1 MELVLLPAN
10 NGALANLCG
19 ELDRHL
25 RQIEQGLGVRVSNK
39 GNRFRVR
46 GAEAAARA
54 GAAALSELYRM
65 ASDDSLDAARIQAV
79 LSECAE
85 GAADGQD
92 AADGEGLADGGGA
105 GGSSPGSAAGLV
117 FATRSRPEA
126 EEPEDSPPVVDTP
139 RLRVQP
145 RGANQ
150 RRYVR
155 EIRSRDLT
163 FGIGPAGTGKTWLA
177 VACALEA
184 HRAGQVQRIVLARP
198 AVEAGE
204 RLGFLPGDLAS
215 KVDPYLRPVYD
226 ALYAMLG
233 PERVARWVER
243 GIIEV
248 APLAYMRG
256 RSLNSCFVILDE
268 GQNTT
273 PAQMKMFLT
282 RFGADS
288 RAVVTGDITQVD
300 LPRGH
305 ESGLRHALKIL
316 RSIPAI
322 ATVYFSSRDVVRH
335 ALVRRIL
342 EAYESEPKPQP

>member
-1 MELVLLPAN
+1 M
-10 NGALANLCG
+10 CG
-19 ELDRHL
+19 EFDKHL
-25 RQIEQGLGVRVSNK
+25 RQIEQGLDVRISSK

-46 GAEAAARA
+46 GSREAAEA
-54 GAAALSELYRM
+54 GAATLTELYRM
-65 ASDDSLDAARIQAV
+65 AADDSLDATRIQACV
-79 LSECAE
+79 SECAE
-85 GAADGQD
+85 GAARNSASSGS
-92 AADGEGLADGGGA
+92 GA
-105 GGSSPGSAAGLV
+105 GGDMVADSESGEDAQLV
-117 FATRSRPEA
+117 VATPCI
-126 EEPEDSPPVVDTP
+126 
-139 RLRVQP
+139 RVRP

-155 EIRSRDLT
+155 EIRSHDLT
-163 FGIGPAGTGKTWLA
+163 FAIGPAGTGKTWLA

-184 HRAGQVQRIVLARP
+184 HRAGHVQRIVLVRP

-233 PERVARWVER
+233 PERVGRWVER
-243 GIIEV
+243 GVIEV

-256 RSLNSCFVILDE
+256 RSLNSSFVILDE

-273 PAQMKMFLT
+273 PEQMKMFLT

-300 LPRGH
+300 LPPDRQ
-305 ESGLRHALKIL
+305 SGLRHALKIL
-316 RSIPAI
+316 ESVPGI
-322 ATVYFSSRDVVRH
+322 ATVHFSSRDVVRH
-335 ALVRRIL
+335 PLVRRIL
-342 EAYESEPKPQP
+342 KAYGSGNQQ

>member
-1 MELVLLPAN
+1 M
-10 NGALANLCG
+10 
-19 ELDRHL
+19 RISS
-25 RQIEQGLGVRVSNK
+25 R

-46 GAEAAARA
+46 GTENAISA
-54 GAAALSELYRM
+54 GAAALAELYRM
-65 ASDDSLDAARIQAV
+65 AAEESLDAARIQAC
-79 LSECAE
+79 LRECAE
-85 GAADGQD
+85 GAGQ
-92 AADGEGLADGGGA
+92 E
-105 GGSSPGSAAGLV
+105 SAANGGNPP
-117 FATRSRPEA
+117 A
-126 EEPEDSPPVVDTP
+126 DSPNGNDAGDEPQSLVVTP
-139 RLRVQP
+139 RLRVRP

-150 RRYVR
+150 RRYVQ

-184 HRAGQVQRIVLARP
+184 HRAGHVQRIVLVRP

-233 PERVARWVER
+233 PERVSRWLER
-243 GIIEV
+243 GVIEV

-256 RSLNSCFVILDE
+256 RSLNSSFVILDE

-300 LPRGH
+300 LPSDR
-305 ESGLRHALKIL
+305 ESGMRHALKVL
-316 RSIPAI
+316 RSVPGI

-335 ALVRRIL
+335 SLVKRIL
-342 EAYESEPKPQP
+342 EAYGAGGEQ

>member
-1 MELVLLPAN
+1 MEVVLRPAN

-25 RQIEQGLGVRVSNK
+25 RQIEQGLGVRISNK

-46 GAEAAARA
+46 GAEAASQA
-54 GAAALSELYRM
+54 GAAALNELYRM
-65 ASDDSLDAARIQAV
+65 AADDSLDAPRIQAV

-85 GAADGQD
+85 GATDSAGKAQ
-92 AADGEGLADGGGA
+92 ADGGA
-105 GGSSPGSAAGLV
+105 GRSAPAQEDDDSRLV
-117 FATRSRPEA
+117 
-126 EEPEDSPPVVDTP
+126 VNTP
-139 RLRVQP
+139 RIHVRP

-150 RRYVR
+150 RRYVQA
-155 EIRSRDLT
+155 IRSSDLT
-163 FGIGPAGTGKTWLA
+163 FGVGPAGTGKTWLA

-184 HRAGQVQRIVLARP
+184 HRAGQVQRIVLVRP

-233 PERVARWVER
+233 PERVAQWVER

-256 RSLNSCFVILDE
+256 RSLNGSFVILDE

-273 PAQMKMFLT
+273 PEQMKMFLT

-300 LPRGH
+300 LPRDR
-305 ESGLRHALKIL
+305 ESGLRHALGIL
-316 RSIPAI
+316 KSISGI

-342 EAYESEPKPQP
+342 DAYEGQSKGGRQP

>member
-1 MELVLLPAN
+1 M
-10 NGALANLCG
+10 LANLCG
-19 ELDRHL
+19 EFDKHL
-25 RQIEQGLGVRVSNK
+25 RQIEQGLDVRISSK
-39 GNRFRVR
+39 GNRFRVQ
-46 GAEAAARA
+46 GSKQAARA
-54 GAAALSELYRM
+54 GAATLTELYRM
-65 ASDDSLDAARIQAV
+65 AADESLDATHIQAC

-85 GAADGQD
+85 ESARIPAANGGDANGKGQTD
-92 AADGEGLADGGGA
+92 IQGD
-105 GGSSPGSAAGLV
+105 
-117 FATRSRPEA
+117 
-126 EEPEDSPPVVDTP
+126 EDSQLVVATP
-139 RLRVQP
+139 RIRVRP
-145 RGANQ
+145 RGENQ

-155 EIRSRDLT
+155 QIRSHDLT
-163 FGIGPAGTGKTWLA
+163 VAIGPAGTGKTWLA

-184 HRAGQVQRIVLARP
+184 HRSGIVQRIVLVRP

-233 PERVARWVER
+233 PERVGRWLER

-256 RSLNSCFVILDE
+256 RSLNSSFVILDE

-273 PAQMKMFLT
+273 PEQMKMFLT

-300 LPRGH
+300 LPSDRQ
-305 ESGLRHALKIL
+305 SGLRHALKIL
-316 RSIPAI
+316 ESIPGI
-322 ATVYFSSRDVVRH
+322 AVVHFSARDVVRH
-335 ALVRRIL
+335 PLVRLIL
-342 EAYESEPKPQP
+342 KAYGS

>member
-1 MELVLLPAN
+1 MEVVLLPAN

-19 ELDRHL
+19 EFDKHL
-25 RQIEQGLGVRVSNK
+25 RQIEQGLGVRITSK

-46 GAEAAARA
+46 GPEEAAQA
-54 GAAALSELYRM
+54 GAAALTELYRM
-65 ASDDSLDAARIQAV
+65 AADESLDAAHIQAC
-79 LSECAE
+79 LSECAQGAE
-85 GAADGQD
+85 RESVTNGADREGKPGAA
-92 AADGEGLADGGGA
+92 A
-105 GGSSPGSAAGLV
+105 S
-117 FATRSRPEA
+117 
-126 EEPEDSPPVVDTP
+126 VDDESERVISTP
-139 RLRVQP
+139 RMQVRP

-150 RRYVR
+150 WRYVT

-184 HRAGQVQRIVLARP
+184 HQAGQVQRIVLVRP

-243 GIIEV
+243 GVIEV

-256 RSLNSCFVILDE
+256 RSLNSSFVILDE

-273 PAQMKMFLT
+273 AAQMKMFLT

-300 LPRGH
+300 LPSER
-305 ESGLRHALKIL
+305 ESGMRHALKIL
-316 RSIPAI
+316 KSVPGI

-335 ALVRRIL
+335 ALVKHIL
-342 EAYESEPKPQP
+342 EAYGSEDKA

>member
-1 MELVLLPAN
+1 M
-10 NGALANLCG
+10 
-19 ELDRHL
+19 R
-25 RQIEQGLGVRVSNK
+25 ISSK
-39 GNRFRVR
+39 GNRFRLR
-46 GAEAAARA
+46 GAESAVSA
-54 GAAALSELYRM
+54 GTAALTELYRM
-65 ASDDSLDAARIQAV
+65 AAEESLDAARIQAC

-85 GAADGQD
+85 S
-92 AADGEGLADGGGA
+92 A
-105 GGSSPGSAAGLV
+105 GTESAANGGNPN
-117 FATRSRPEA
+117 AGRSNGNDPGG
-126 EEPEDSPPVVDTP
+126 EPQSVVVTP
-139 RLRVQP
+139 RIRVRP

-150 RRYVR
+150 RRYVQ
-155 EIRSRDLT
+155 EIRARDLT

-184 HRAGQVQRIVLARP
+184 HRAGQVQRIVLVRP

-233 PERVARWVER
+233 PDRVSRWLER
-243 GIIEV
+243 GFIEV

-256 RSLNSCFVILDE
+256 RSLNGSFVILDE

-300 LPRGH
+300 LPSDR
-305 ESGLRHALKIL
+305 ESGLRNALKVL
-316 RSIPAI
+316 RSVSGI

-335 ALVRRIL
+335 TMVKRIL
-342 EAYESEPKPQP
+342 EAYDARKEE

>member
-1 MELVLLPAN
+1 MEVVLRPAN

-25 RQIEQGLGVRVSNK
+25 RQIEQGLGVRISNK

-46 GAEAAARA
+46 GAEPAARA
-54 GAAALSELYRM
+54 GAAALNELYRM
-65 ASDDSLDAARIQAV
+65 AADGSLDAARIQAC

-85 GAADGQD
+85 GVAGDSAD
-92 AADGEGLADGGGA
+92 AGGSNGA
-105 GGSSPGSAAGLV
+105 GGSGAASDDE
-117 FATRSRPEA
+117 ASRPI
-126 EEPEDSPPVVDTP
+126 VNTP

-145 RGANQ
+145 RGSNQ

-184 HRAGQVQRIVLARP
+184 HRAGQVQRIVLVRP

-233 PERVARWVER
+233 PERVGQWVER

-256 RSLNSCFVILDE
+256 RSLNSSFVILDE

-300 LPRGH
+300 LPRDR

-316 RSIPAI
+316 RSIPGI

-342 EAYESEPKPQP
+342 EAYDGEREA

>member
-1 MELVLLPAN
+1 MEVVLQPAN

-25 RQIEQGLGVRVSNK
+25 RQIEQGLGVRISNK

-46 GAEAAARA
+46 GAEDAARA
-54 GAAALSELYRM
+54 GAAALNELYRM
-65 ASDDSLDAARIQAV
+65 AADDSLDAARIQAC

-85 GAADGQD
+85 SAANPAADAGGNGADDAGAAVH
-92 AADGEGLADGGGA
+92 EEE
-105 GGSSPGSAAGLV
+105 
-117 FATRSRPEA
+117 SRPL
-126 EEPEDSPPVVDTP
+126 VNTP

-184 HRAGQVQRIVLARP
+184 HRAGQVQRIVLVRP

-233 PERVARWVER
+233 PERVAQWVER

-256 RSLNSCFVILDE
+256 RSLNSSFVILDE

-300 LPRGH
+300 LPRER

-316 RSIPAI
+316 RPIPGI

-342 EAYESEPKPQP
+342 KAYEAQDPS

>member
-1 MELVLLPAN
+1 MEVVLRPAD

-19 ELDRHL
+19 ELDKHL
-25 RQIEQGLGVRVSNK
+25 RQIEQGLGVRISNK

-46 GAEAAARA
+46 GAQAASRA
-54 GAAALSELYRM
+54 GAAALNELYRM
-65 ASDDSLDAARIQAV
+65 ATDDSLDAPRIQAV

-85 GAADGQD
+85 GAEKD
-92 AADGEGLADGGGA
+92 AGKAGA
-105 GGSSPGSAAGLV
+105 ASGASRGSAA
-117 FATRSRPEA
+117 
-126 EEPEDSPPVVDTP
+126 EEREDSRPVVDTP

-145 RGANQ
+145 RGSNQ

-184 HRAGQVQRIVLARP
+184 HRAGEVQRIVLVRP

-233 PERVARWVER
+233 PERVAQWVER

-256 RSLNSCFVILDE
+256 RSLNSSFVILDE

-300 LPRGH
+300 LPSDR
-305 ESGLRHALKIL
+305 ESGLRHALEIL
-316 RSIPAI
+316 RPIRGI

-335 ALVRRIL
+335 ALVRQIL
-342 EAYESEPKPQP
+342 EAYEGERER

>member
-1 MELVLLPAN
+1 MNSQAHTREVVLRPAD

-19 ELDRHL
+19 EFDRHL
-25 RQIEQGLGVRVSNK
+25 RQIEQGLDVRISSR

-46 GAEAAARA
+46 GSKDAISA
-54 GAAALSELYRM
+54 GAMALTELYRM
-65 ASDDSLDAARIQAV
+65 AAEESLDAARIQAC
-79 LSECAE
+79 LAECAE
-85 GAADGQD
+85 GVGSDPATNGSGADGD
-92 AADGEGLADGGGA
+92 LSGGRDRGED
-105 GGSSPGSAAGLV
+105 
-117 FATRSRPEA
+117 EQ
-126 EEPEDSPPVVDTP
+126 PVVVTP
-139 RLRVQP
+139 RIRVRP

-150 RRYVR
+150 RRYVK
-155 EIRSRDLT
+155 EIRARDLT

-184 HRAGQVQRIVLARP
+184 HSAGHVQRIVLVRP

-233 PERVARWVER
+233 PERVARWLER
-243 GIIEV
+243 GVIEV

-256 RSLNSCFVILDE
+256 RSLNSSFVILDE

-273 PAQMKMFLT
+273 PEQMKMFLT

-300 LPRGH
+300 LPSDR
-305 ESGLRHALKIL
+305 ESGMRHALRIL
-316 RSIPAI
+316 KSVPGI
-322 ATVYFSSRDVVRH
+322 ATVYFTARDVVRH
-335 ALVRRIL
+335 ALVKKIL
-342 EAYESEPKPQP
+342 EAYGATEKS

>member
-1 MELVLLPAN
+1 MEVVLLPAN
-10 NGALANLCG
+10 NGVLANLCG
-19 ELDRHL
+19 ALDRHL
-25 RQIEQGLGVRVSNK
+25 RQIEQGLGVRISNK

-46 GAEAAARA
+46 GAEGAARA
-54 GAAALSELYRM
+54 GAAALNELYRM
-65 ASDDSLDAARIQAV
+65 ASDDVLDAARIQAC

-85 GAADGQD
+85 GAADAGG
-92 AADGEGLADGGGA
+92 DGSSDGGGHA
-105 GGSSPGSAAGLV
+105 ARSPVAAP
-117 FATRSRPEA
+117 REH
-126 EEPEDSPPVVDTP
+126 EDSPPVVDTP
-139 RLRVQP
+139 RLRVKP

-184 HRAGQVQRIVLARP
+184 HRSGQVQRIVLVRP

-233 PERVARWVER
+233 PERVAQWVER

-256 RSLNSCFVILDE
+256 RSLNGSFVILDE

-300 LPRGH
+300 LPRDH
-305 ESGLRHALKIL
+305 ESGLRHALEIL
-316 RSIPAI
+316 RSVPAI

-342 EAYESEPKPQP
+342 QAYEDERQS

>member
-1 MELVLLPAN
+1 M
-10 NGALANLCG
+10 
-19 ELDRHL
+19 R
-25 RQIEQGLGVRVSNK
+25 ISSK

-46 GAEAAARA
+46 GPESAISA
-54 GAAALSELYRM
+54 GAAALTELYRM
-65 ASDDSLDAARIQAV
+65 AAEESLDAARIQAC

-85 GAADGQD
+85 SAGA
-92 AADGEGLADGGGA
+92 E
-105 GGSSPGSAAGLV
+105 SAANGGNPN
-117 FATRSRPEA
+117 AGRSNGNDSGG
-126 EEPEDSPPVVDTP
+126 EPQPVVVTP
-139 RLRVQP
+139 RIRVRP

-150 RRYVR
+150 RRYVQQ
-155 EIRSRDLT
+155 IRSRDLT

-184 HRAGQVQRIVLARP
+184 HRAGQAQRIVLVRP

-233 PERVARWVER
+233 PDRVSRWLER

-256 RSLNSCFVILDE
+256 RSLNSSFVILDE

-300 LPRGH
+300 LPSDR
-305 ESGLRHALKIL
+305 ESGLRHALKVL
-316 RSIPAI
+316 RSVPGI
-322 ATVYFSSRDVVRH
+322 ATVHFASRDVVRH
-335 ALVRRIL
+335 TLVKRIL
-342 EAYESEPKPQP
+342 EAYGTGEE

>member
-1 MELVLLPAN
+1 MEVVLRPAD

-19 ELDRHL
+19 ELDKHL
-25 RQIEQGLGVRVSNK
+25 RQIEQGLGVRISNK

-46 GAEAAARA
+46 GAQAASRA
-54 GAAALSELYRM
+54 GAAALNELYRM
-65 ASDDSLDAARIQAV
+65 ATDDSLDAPRIQAV

-85 GAADGQD
+85 GAEND
-92 AADGEGLADGGGA
+92 AGNAGAAAGA
-105 GGSSPGSAAGLV
+105 GRGSP
-117 FATRSRPEA
+117 A
-126 EEPEDSPPVVDTP
+126 EEREDSRPVVDTP
-139 RLRVQP
+139 RVRVQP

-184 HRAGQVQRIVLARP
+184 HRAGEVQRIVLVRP

-233 PERVARWVER
+233 PERVAQWVER

-256 RSLNSCFVILDE
+256 RSLNSSFVILDE

-300 LPRGH
+300 LPSDR
-305 ESGLRHALKIL
+305 ESGLRHALEIL
-316 RSIPAI
+316 RPIRGI

-342 EAYESEPKPQP
+342 EAYEGEREP

>member
-1 MELVLLPAN
+1 MEVVLRPAN

-25 RQIEQGLGVRVSNK
+25 RQIEQGLGVRISNK
-39 GNRFRVR
+39 GNRFRVQ
-46 GAEAAARA
+46 GAEAASRA
-54 GAAALSELYRM
+54 GAAALNELYRM
-65 ASDDSLDAARIQAV
+65 AADDSLDAPRIQAV

-85 GAADGQD
+85 GGADS
-92 AADGEGLADGGGA
+92 AEKAE
-105 GGSSPGSAAGLV
+105 AAGELGRSTPAQEDDDLRLV
-117 FATRSRPEA
+117 
-126 EEPEDSPPVVDTP
+126 VNTP
-139 RLRVQP
+139 RIHVRP

-150 RRYVR
+150 RRYVQA
-155 EIRSRDLT
+155 IRSGDLT
-163 FGIGPAGTGKTWLA
+163 FGVGPAGTGKTWLA

-184 HRAGQVQRIVLARP
+184 HRAGQIQRIVLVRP

-233 PERVARWVER
+233 PERVAQWVER

-256 RSLNSCFVILDE
+256 RSLNGSFVILDE

-273 PAQMKMFLT
+273 PEQMKMFLT

-300 LPRGH
+300 LPRDR
-305 ESGLRHALKIL
+305 ESGLRHALGIL
-316 RSIPAI
+316 KSISGI

-342 EAYESEPKPQP
+342 DAYQAEEQP

>member
-1 MELVLLPAN
+1 MRIS
-10 NGALANLCG
+10 G
-19 ELDRHL
+19 R
-25 RQIEQGLGVRVSNK
+25 

-46 GAEAAARA
+46 GTENAVSA
-54 GAAALSELYRM
+54 GAAALTELYRM
-65 ASDDSLDAARIQAV
+65 ASEESLDAARIQAC

-85 GAADGQD
+85 GAGQESP
-92 AADGEGLADGGGA
+92 ANGGHA
-105 GGSSPGSAAGLV
+105 KAGSSNGNDADDDTQA
-117 FATRSRPEA
+117 
-126 EEPEDSPPVVDTP
+126 VVVTP
-139 RLRVQP
+139 RIGIRP

-150 RRYVR
+150 RRYVQ

-184 HRAGQVQRIVLARP
+184 HRAGHVQRIVLVRP

-233 PERVARWVER
+233 PERVSRWLER
-243 GIIEV
+243 GVIEV

-256 RSLNSCFVILDE
+256 RSLNSSFVILDE

-273 PAQMKMFLT
+273 REQMKMFLT

-300 LPRGH
+300 LPRDR
-305 ESGLRHALKIL
+305 ESGMRHALKVL
-316 RSIPAI
+316 RSVPGI
-322 ATVYFSSRDVVRH
+322 ATVYFSARDVVRH
-335 ALVRRIL
+335 ALVKRIL
-342 EAYESEPKPQP
+342 EAYGDGDGE

>member
-1 MELVLLPAN
+1 MEVVLRPAN

-25 RQIEQGLGVRVSNK
+25 RQIEQGLGVRISNK

-46 GAEAAARA
+46 GAEPAARA
-54 GAAALSELYRM
+54 GAAALNELYRM
-65 ASDDSLDAARIQAV
+65 ASDEALDAARIQAC

-85 GAADGQD
+85 SVAEGAADPGGNGAD
-92 AADGEGLADGGGA
+92 ITGAAVPEEEE
-105 GGSSPGSAAGLV
+105 
-117 FATRSRPEA
+117 SRPI
-126 EEPEDSPPVVDTP
+126 VNTP

-184 HRAGQVQRIVLARP
+184 HRAGQVQRIVLVRP

-233 PERVARWVER
+233 PERVGQWVER

-256 RSLNSCFVILDE
+256 RSLNSSFVILDE

-300 LPRGH
+300 LPRDR

-316 RSIPAI
+316 RSIPGI
-322 ATVYFSSRDVVRH
+322 ATVHFSSRDVIRH

-342 EAYESEPKPQP
+342 EAYEGEREA

>member
-1 MELVLLPAN
+1 M
-10 NGALANLCG
+10 
-19 ELDRHL
+19 R
-25 RQIEQGLGVRVSNK
+25 ISSK

-46 GAEAAARA
+46 GSKEAISA
-54 GAAALSELYRM
+54 GALALTELYRM
-65 ASDDSLDAARIQAV
+65 AAEESLDAARIQAC
-79 LSECAE
+79 LAECAE
-85 GAADGQD
+85 SAGGNPAANGGGPEGDPPAGRD
-92 AADGEGLADGGGA
+92 DGEDMQ
-105 GGSSPGSAAGLV
+105 
-117 FATRSRPEA
+117 
-126 EEPEDSPPVVDTP
+126 PVVVTP
-139 RLRVQP
+139 RIRVRP

-184 HRAGQVQRIVLARP
+184 HRAGHVQRIVLVRP

-233 PERVARWVER
+233 PERVARWLER
-243 GIIEV
+243 GVIEV

-256 RSLNSCFVILDE
+256 RSLNSSFVILDE

-273 PAQMKMFLT
+273 PEQMKMFLT

-300 LPRGH
+300 LPPDR
-305 ESGLRHALKIL
+305 ESGMRHALRIL
-316 RSIPAI
+316 KSVPGI
-322 ATVYFSSRDVVRH
+322 ATVYFTARDVVRH
-335 ALVRRIL
+335 ALVKKIL
-342 EAYESEPKPQP
+342 EAYGTTEKS

>member
-1 MELVLLPAN
+1 MEVVLRPAD

-25 RQIEQGLGVRVSNK
+25 RQIEQGLGVRVSCK

-46 GAEAAARA
+46 GAEDAARA
-54 GAAALSELYRM
+54 GAAALNELYRM
-65 ASDDSLDAARIQAV
+65 ASDEPLDAARIQAV
-79 LSECAE
+79 LTECAE
-85 GAADGQD
+85 GAAENSPVVRPSGS
-92 AADGEGLADGGGA
+92 A
-105 GGSSPGSAAGLV
+105 GGSA
-117 FATRSRPEA
+117 PEA
-126 EEPEDSPPVVDTP
+126 GDDGETPPVVNTP
-139 RLRVQP
+139 RIHVRP

-150 RRYVR
+150 RRYVQA
-155 EIRSRDLT
+155 IRSRDLT
-163 FGIGPAGTGKTWLA
+163 FGVGPAGTGKTWLA

-184 HRAGQVQRIVLARP
+184 HRAGQIQRIVLVRP

-233 PERVARWVER
+233 PERVGQWVER

-256 RSLNSCFVILDE
+256 RSLNGSFVILDE

-273 PAQMKMFLT
+273 PEQMKMFLT

-300 LPRGH
+300 LPRER

-316 RSIPAI
+316 QSIPGI

-342 EAYESEPKPQP
+342 DAYQAQQRP

>member
-1 MELVLLPAN
+1 M
-10 NGALANLCG
+10 
-19 ELDRHL
+19 RISS
-25 RQIEQGLGVRVSNK
+25 R

-46 GAEAAARA
+46 GSKQAISA
-54 GAAALSELYRM
+54 GAAALTELYRM
-65 ASDDSLDAARIQAV
+65 AAEESLDAARIQAC
-79 LSECAE
+79 LAECAE
-85 GAADGQD
+85 GADGNP
-92 AADGEGLADGGGA
+92 AANGGDPLDGRDDGED
-105 GGSSPGSAAGLV
+105 V
-117 FATRSRPEA
+117 Q
-126 EEPEDSPPVVDTP
+126 PVVVTP
-139 RLRVQP
+139 RIRVRP

-184 HRAGQVQRIVLARP
+184 HRAGHVQRIVLVRP

-233 PERVARWVER
+233 PERVARWLER
-243 GIIEV
+243 GVIEV

-256 RSLNSCFVILDE
+256 RSLNSSFVILDE

-273 PAQMKMFLT
+273 PEQMKMFLT

-300 LPRGH
+300 LPPDR
-305 ESGLRHALKIL
+305 ESGMRHALRIL
-316 RSIPAI
+316 KSVPGI
-322 ATVYFSSRDVVRH
+322 ATVYFTARDVVRH
-335 ALVRRIL
+335 ALVKKIL
-342 EAYESEPKPQP
+342 EAYGTTEES

>member
-1 MELVLLPAN
+1 MEVVLRPAN

-25 RQIEQGLGVRVSNK
+25 RQIEQGLGVRISNK

-46 GAEAAARA
+46 GAEPAARA
-54 GAAALSELYRM
+54 GAAALNELYRM
-65 ASDDSLDAARIQAV
+65 AADDSLDAARIQAC

-85 GAADGQD
+85 GVADGSAD
-92 AADGEGLADGGGA
+92 ADGSNGA
-105 GGSSPGSAAGLV
+105 GAAV
-117 FATRSRPEA
+117 ASDDEESRPI
-126 EEPEDSPPVVDTP
+126 VNTP

-184 HRAGQVQRIVLARP
+184 QRAGQVQRIVLVRP

-233 PERVARWVER
+233 PERVAQWVER

-256 RSLNSCFVILDE
+256 RSLNSSFVILDE

-300 LPRGH
+300 LPRER

-316 RSIPAI
+316 RTVPGI
-322 ATVYFSSRDVVRH
+322 ATVHFSSRDVVRH

-342 EAYESEPKPQP
+342 KAYEAQDPS

>member
-1 MELVLLPAN
+1 M
-10 NGALANLCG
+10 
-19 ELDRHL
+19 R
-25 RQIEQGLGVRVSNK
+25 ISSK

-46 GAEAAARA
+46 GTDEATSA
-54 GAAALSELYRM
+54 GAAALTELYRM
-65 ASDDSLDAARIQAV
+65 AAEESLDAARIQAC
-79 LSECAE
+79 LSECA
-85 GAADGQD
+85 QD
-92 AADGEGLADGGGA
+92 AGRNPQANGGDPNADRSQGNDA
-105 GGSSPGSAAGLV
+105 GG
-117 FATRSRPEA
+117 
-126 EEPEDSPPVVDTP
+126 EPEPVVVTP
-139 RLRVQP
+139 RVRVRP

-184 HRAGQVQRIVLARP
+184 HRAGHVQRIVLVRP

-233 PERVARWVER
+233 PERVSRWLER
-243 GIIEV
+243 GVIEI

-256 RSLNSCFVILDE
+256 RSLNSSFVILDE

-273 PAQMKMFLT
+273 PEQMKMFLT

-300 LPRGH
+300 LPRDR
-305 ESGLRHALKIL
+305 ESGMRHALKVL
-316 RSIPAI
+316 RSVPGI

-335 ALVRRIL
+335 ALVKRIL
-342 EAYESEPKPQP
+342 EAYGGGEE

>member
-1 MELVLLPAN
+1 MRICGALNSEPLTMEVVLRPAN

-19 ELDRHL
+19 EFDGHL
-25 RQIEQGLGVRVSNK
+25 RQIEQGLGVRISNK

-46 GAEAAARA
+46 GAEDAARA
-54 GAAALSELYRM
+54 GASALNELYRM
-65 ASDDSLDAARIQAV
+65 AADETLDAGRIQAC
-79 LSECAE
+79 LSECAQIVAVRPVAE
-85 GAADGQD
+85 GGNHRHNDDPAALSV
-92 AADGEGLADGGGA
+92 AGEEEETR
-105 GGSSPGSAAGLV
+105 PLV
-117 FATRSRPEA
+117 N
-126 EEPEDSPPVVDTP
+126 TP

-155 EIRSRDLT
+155 EIRSRALT

-184 HRAGQVQRIVLARP
+184 QRAGQVQRILLVRP

-233 PERVARWVER
+233 PERAMQWVER

-256 RSLNSCFVILDE
+256 RSLNSSFVILDE

-273 PAQMKMFLT
+273 PEQMKMFLT
-282 RFGADS
+282 RFGPDA
-288 RAVVTGDITQVD
+288 RVVVTGDITQVD
-300 LPRGH
+300 LPRDR
-305 ESGLRHALKIL
+305 ESGLRHALNVL
-316 RSIPAI
+316 ESVSGI

-342 EAYESEPKPQP
+342 EAYDACDPA